1 MRLGFVLYSAGVL
14 APGVSSLSELL
25 TLYRTGEPGVSGARV
40 LPSPTVLPAN
50 ERRRASQ
57 VVRLALA
64 CAEQAMLTS
73 PYPAD
78 QLRCVF
84 ASDEGTGEVC
94 QKMLEAL
101 ATTRQVSPLLFSNSV
116 HNAPSGYFSI
126 AYRNRQPAV
135 SVSMGRESFASGLLC
150 AVSEVATSGQPVLFL
165 AYDSPLPQPMR
176 SLLPIEQATATAW
189 IIAAGTGSE
198 GTHSA
203 AQSSAQT
210 PLGAFELKLHQAG
223 ASRDQ
228 APPKWLPRS
237 WGANSSAQSFA
248 VLALLADGRGSCDFV
263 LGAQRLC
270 VTLVDGAP
278 PAC

>member
-1 MRLGFVLYSAGVL
+1 MPLRFVLYSAGVL

-25 TLYRTGEPGVSGARV
+25 TLSRTGQPGVSGPMA
-40 LPSPTVLPAN
+40 LPSPTMLPAN

-57 VVRLALA
+57 VVRLVLA

-73 PYPAD
+73 PYSAD

-94 QKMLEAL
+94 QQMLEAL
-101 ATTRQVSPLLFSNSV
+101 ATTRQVSPLLFHNSV

-126 AYRNRQPAV
+126 AYQNRQPAV

-150 AVSEVATSGQPVLFL
+150 AVSEACTSGQPVLFL
-165 AYDSPLPQPMR
+165 AYDAPLPEPIR

-189 IIAAGTGSE
+189 IIASGASE
-198 GTHSA
+198 DDA
-203 AQSSAQT
+203 AITAAQT
-210 PLGAFELKLHQAG
+210 PLGSFEVSLHPAG

-228 APPKWLPRS
+228 APPKWLPVPWR
-237 WGANSSAQSFA
+237 ANSSAQSFA
-248 VLALLADGRGSCDFV
+248 VLALLADGRGSCEFA

-270 VTLVDGAP
+270 VTLVDGAT
-278 PAC
+278 AC